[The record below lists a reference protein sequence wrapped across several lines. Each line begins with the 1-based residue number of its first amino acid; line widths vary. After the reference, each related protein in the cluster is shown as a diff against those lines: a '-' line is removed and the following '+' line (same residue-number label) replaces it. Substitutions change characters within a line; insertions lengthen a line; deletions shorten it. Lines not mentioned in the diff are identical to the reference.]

1 MLFSGIAANALA
13 AVASAAGA
21 LVAVAGV
28 LLLTGNFVPGFSVID
43 QQSQILAYAF
53 VLGFAQQLFTKMLD
67 NRAERLLA
75 NVPSPGKA

>member
-1 MLFSGIAANALA
+1 M
-13 AVASAAGA
+13 
-21 LVAVAGV
+21 
-28 LLLTGNFVPGFSVID
+28 PGFSVID

-75 NVPSPGKA
+75 NVPSPRARADALSSFAARAERRTW